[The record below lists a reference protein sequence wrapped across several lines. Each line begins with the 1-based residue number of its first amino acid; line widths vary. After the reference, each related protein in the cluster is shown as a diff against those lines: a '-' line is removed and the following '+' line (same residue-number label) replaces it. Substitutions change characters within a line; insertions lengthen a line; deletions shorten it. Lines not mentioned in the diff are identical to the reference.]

1 MIFNQS
7 ATLKV
12 GSLEFNYPN
21 FHMEWSYKVE
31 NDNSPSVLEITV
43 FNLSDTNINS
53 MKINDKSI
61 FQFGYNDDVG
71 ILCEGYVKGVETEK
85 GVDRQTKITILEANL
100 KYNTQ
105 IVVGY
110 AKNTTASY
118 ILKDICGNNGFY
130 IKKLDLITDFRFET
144 GYSAKGNILE

>member
-53 MKINDKSI
+53 MKINDTLRVSI
-61 FQFGYNDDVG
+61 RSRWH
-71 ILCEGYVKGVETEK
+71 CM
-85 GVDRQTKITILEANL
+85 
-100 KYNTQ
+100 
-105 IVVGY
+105 
-110 AKNTTASY
+110 
-118 ILKDICGNNGFY
+118 
-130 IKKLDLITDFRFET
+130 DFR
-144 GYSAKGNILE
+144 N